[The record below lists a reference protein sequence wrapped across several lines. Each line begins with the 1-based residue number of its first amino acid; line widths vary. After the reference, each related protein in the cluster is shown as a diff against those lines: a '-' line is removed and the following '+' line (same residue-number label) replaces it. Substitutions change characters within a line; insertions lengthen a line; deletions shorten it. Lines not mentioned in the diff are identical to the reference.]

1 MISCWLL
8 SSVSISSCAAS
19 VDPFQSLGRRR
30 DRASLRL
37 EVCNVRLHRQKSV
50 LCLDEAE
57 QFAISVSNV
66 LLVFRLDLLLVL
78 HVVEI
83 GLLAELEAPFV
94 LLLGAAN
101 TARDHCVRLFRVAL
115 LCEVVLTAQV
125 EHVTLRGTL
134 ARLCAAFNLCSG
146 DWIREI
152 TLVSN
157 H

>member
-1 MISCWLL
+1 M
-8 SSVSISSCAAS
+8 
-19 VDPFQSLGRRR
+19 
-30 DRASLRL
+30 
-37 EVCNVRLHRQKSV
+37 
-50 LCLDEAE
+50 
-57 QFAISVSNV
+57 
-66 LLVFRLDLLLVL
+66 FRLDLLLVL

-83 GLLAELEAPFV
+83 GLLAELEASFV

-125 EHVTLRGTL
+125 EHVALRGTL